1 MKKVVAEDSRLELD
15 GEVVQRDSTFA
26 FEGKNSSDTETV

>member
-15 GEVVQRDSTFA
+15 GEVVRRDGIFA
-26 FEGKNSSDTETV
+26 FEGKNISDTETV